1 MRSLCA
7 TTSIVVY
14 GAAANLFKPI
24 RRCYWGYHT
33 TGDLCRSLFQA
44 WWASEG
50 HAYPAIC
57 WQCSLVFLLK
67 ISGLSYAYLQ
77 LPYRVR
83 WQDLKDLFRRAGTV
97 LRADVSLGPDNRSRG
112 YGTVLLATA
121 EDAGR
126 AVDTFNGYSWQSRM
140 LEVRLDR
147 QLQEFESPTP
157 INSSY
162 LSLLFSASKSSS
174 VTDDPD
180 YLSSVTDPNSRRNLF
195 VGNVRV
201 LFCFLASSF

>member
-1 MRSLCA
+1 M
-7 TTSIVVY
+7 
-14 GAAANLFKPI
+14 
-24 RRCYWGYHT
+24 
-33 TGDLCRSLFQA
+33 
-44 WWASEG
+44 
-50 HAYPAIC
+50 
-57 WQCSLVFLLK
+57 
-67 ISGLSYAYLQ
+67 
-77 LPYRVR
+77 
-83 WQDLKDLFRRAGTV
+83 
-97 LRADVSLGPDNRSRG
+97 RADVSLSPDNRSRG